1 MQVIAVDTGYG
12 QMDFK
17 IRQDARVRLLEK
29 TNARYLTREAVGCTV
44 DFIAMDVSF
53 ISATLVLPAVISAA
67 FPESPHERRGRQMV
81 VLVKPQFEAGREY
94 VGKGGIVRDEGAQLE
109 AVEKV
114 KGPQNAWRGAHRYD
128 RITHPGRRGES
139 RVSAFFSVLTSAS
152 SVSSVVNS
160 LYNLLFPMASSQAA
174 PRKTAAIISW
184 PDRPAVAKILPGV
197 LTWLTE
203 HGYKVIVDLE
213 TSKYI
218 DGQEVVPRSQ
228 MSSKPLDLAVVLGGD
243 GTLLSAARVTA
254 AIDVPLLGVNLGSLG
269 FLTEV
274 PLQSLYSML
283 DAIAQG
289 RAAVERRSLMEVQLL
304 REETVRGSYLVFNDA
319 VVNKTALARL
329 NTYDLHIDKAFVAS
343 YRADGMIVAT
353 PTGSTAYS
361 LSAGGP
367 VLVPRSRLLSS
378 RLLRRT
384 L

>member
-1 MQVIAVDTGYG
+1 
-12 QMDFK
+12 
-17 IRQDARVRLLEK
+17 
-29 TNARYLTREAVGCTV
+29 
-44 DFIAMDVSF
+44 
-53 ISATLVLPAVISAA
+53 
-67 FPESPHERRGRQMV
+67 
-81 VLVKPQFEAGREY
+81 
-94 VGKGGIVRDEGAQLE
+94 
-109 AVEKV
+109 
-114 KGPQNAWRGAHRYD
+114 
-128 RITHPGRRGES
+128 
-139 RVSAFFSVLTSAS
+139 
-152 SVSSVVNS
+152 
-160 LYNLLFPMASSQAA
+160 MASSQAA
-174 PRKTAAIISW
+174 PRKTAAIISR

-213 TSKYI
+213 TAKYI

-254 AIDVPLLGVNLGSLG
+254 AIDVPLGSLG

-329 NTYDLHIDKAFVAS
+329 NTYELHIDKAFVAS

-367 VLVPRSRLLSS
+367 VLMPTVKAFVVTPVAPHSLTHRPLVVPDSVEIEI
-378 RLLRRT
+378 LLRSEEEVAYLSLDGQPGLDLRDGDRVRCRLSEHQVNLFRT
-384 L
+384 GSDFFHVLRTKLKWGERQE